1 MEKDRSLV
9 VLLPVKS
16 YGDGVTESI
25 RKGIGLLGGLGKFVK
40 PSERILVKPNVLSGV
55 SPEKAVTTHPAV
67 FEAVLKCLKEEGYEN
82 ISYGDGPGSTLKS
95 LESSMEACGLEEVA
109 GRCGVPMADF
119 ETAVKKEFPEGKAA
133 KGFTLAKAAVD
144 ADAIIS
150 VCKMKTHALENI
162 TGAVKN
168 QYGLVFGK
176 HKAAGHA
183 LYPDSMRFAEMIVDL
198 DLFLKPRLYIM
209 DGVIA
214 MEGNGPGSGDPV
226 HMGVILLSADPVAL
240 DTVFARLVYLD
251 PENVPT
257 CVAGEKA
264 GLGTMKE
271 EKITVLTEEGPLTVN
286 EAAARYGK
294 KDFNVKRKNPTFWR
308 LGFFLHLPR
317 RKKDRPVVDPEK
329 CIGCGI
335 CEEAC
340 PVEGKAV
347 RSGGGQKAVYDYRKC
362 IRCYCCQEM
371 CPKKAISKK

>member
-1 MEKDRSLV
+1 MSESRV
-9 VLLPVKS
+9 VLIPCRS
-16 YGDGVTESI
+16 YGDRVAEKI
-25 RKGIGLLGGLGKFVK
+25 RQGICLLGGLETFVR
-40 PSERILVKPNVLSGV
+40 PSERILIKPNVLSGV
-55 SPEKAVTTHPAV
+55 SPDKAVTTHPAV
-67 FEAVLKCLKEEGYEN
+67 FRAVLQCLKEDGYERLF
-82 ISYGDGPGSTLKS
+82 YGDGPGSREKETEQAMK
-95 LESSMEACGLEEVA
+95 ACGLKEA
-109 GRCGVPMADF
+109 ADQFGVSLADF
-119 ETAVKKEFPEGKAA
+119 RTSVKVSFPEGKTA
-133 KGFTLAKAAVD
+133 KEFVLAKAFRD
-144 ADAIIS
+144 TDAIIS

-183 LYPDSMRFAEMIVDL
+183 LYPDSMHFAEMLADL
-198 DLFLKPRLYIM
+198 DLCVKPRLYIM

-226 HMGVILLSADPVAL
+226 SMGVVLISADPVAL
-240 DTVFARLVYLD
+240 DTVFARLVYVD
-251 PENVPT
+251 PQNIPT

-271 EKITVLTEEGPLTVN
+271 EEITVLTEDGPLTVA
-286 EAAARYGK
+286 EAAGKYGK
-294 KDFNVKRKNPTFWR
+294 PGFNVKRKKPVFWR
-308 LGFFLHLPR
+308 LGAFFRKPGK
-317 RKKDRPVVDPEK
+317 KKDRPVVDPDK

-347 RSGGGQKAVYDYRKC
+347 HAGNGKKAVYDYDKC

-371 CPKKAISKK
+371 CPRKAITKEE

>member
-1 MEKDRSLV
+1 MESSKV
-9 VLLPVKS
+9 VLIPCRN
-16 YGDGVTESI
+16 YGDDVPGKI
-25 RKGIGLLGGLGKFVK
+25 RKGMELLGGWKQFVSPEEK
-40 PSERILVKPNVLSGV
+40 ILVKPNVLSGV

-67 FEAVLKCLKEEGYEN
+67 FDAVLQLLTEEGYPSL
-82 ISYGDGPGSTLKS
+82 SYGDGPGSTAKDI
-95 LESSMEACGLEEVA
+95 ESSMEACGLKQSA
-109 GRCGVPMADF
+109 DARNVPMADF
-119 ETAVKKEFPEGKAA
+119 RTSVRVTFPEGKAA
-133 KGFTLAKAAVD
+133 KEFVLAKAALD

-183 LYPDSMRFAEMIVDL
+183 LYPDSSRFAEMVVDL
-198 DLFLKPRLYIM
+198 DLCVRPRLYIM

-226 HMGVILLSADPVAL
+226 LVGVILLSKDPVAM
-240 DTVFARLVYLD
+240 DTVFARLVDLD
-251 PENVPT
+251 PANVPT
-257 CVAGEKA
+257 CVAGAKA

-271 EKITVLTEEGPLTVN
+271 EEITVVTEQGFLTVK
-286 EAAARYGK
+286 EAAGK
-294 KDFNVKRKNPTFWR
+294 FGKPDFNVKRKKPSFWR
-308 LGFFLHLPR
+308 LGFFFRTHPK
-317 RKKDRPVVDPEK
+317 KKDRPVVDPEK

-347 RSGGGQKAVYDYRKC
+347 HAGKGVKAVYDYKKC

-371 CPKKAISKK
+371 CPQKAITKVE

>member
-1 MEKDRSLV
+1 MDRSIV

-16 YGDGVTESI
+16 YGDDVTEKI
-25 RKGIGLLGGLGKFVK
+25 KQGIELLGGLGKFVN
-40 PSERILVKPNVLSGV
+40 PSEKILVKPNVLSGV

-67 FEAVLKCLKEEGYEN
+67 FEAVLKCLRDDGYEN
-82 ISYGDGPGSTLKS
+82 VSYGDGPGSTLKS
-95 LESSMEACGLEEVA
+95 IESSMEISGLDAVA
-109 GRCGVPMADF
+109 ARYGVPLADF
-119 ETAVKKEFPEGKAA
+119 RTAVKKEFPEGKAA

-144 ADAIIS
+144 TEAIIS

-168 QYGLVFGK
+168 QYGLVYGT

-183 LYPDSMRFAEMIVDL
+183 LYPDSMRFAEMVVDL
-198 DLFLKPRLYIM
+198 DLCIKPRLYIM
-209 DGVIA
+209 DGIIA

-226 HMGVILLSADPVAL
+226 HMGVIMISEDPVAL

-264 GLGTMKE
+264 GLGNMKE
-271 EKITVLTEEGPLTVN
+271 EKITVLTEDGFLTVK
-286 EAAARYGK
+286 EAAAGYGK
-294 KDFNVKRKNPTFWR
+294 KDFNVKRRNPVFWR
-308 LGFFLHLPR
+308 LGFILHLPH

-347 RSGGGQKAVYDYRKC
+347 HSGEGRKAVYDYQKC

-371 CPKKAISKK
+371 CPRKAIIKK